1 MIAAGI
7 LGPKHLALYLVILL
21 VIAVIV
27 VMMSMRRRT
36 GS

>member
-7 LGPKHLALYLVILL
+7 LGPKHLVLYLVILA
-21 VIAVIV
+21 VIVGIV

-36 GS
+36 GT